1 MPENANNPLKR
12 FFRQPAIY
20 IKLPSG
26 GQHWAPGSLEM
37 PQNGELAVYP
47 MTAMDEITY
56 RTADALF
63 NGQAVVNVVQSCVPA
78 IKNAWHIPS
87 MDLDTILVG
96 IRIASYGHEMQF
108 DSDCP
113 HCQQENT
120 FGLDLRTIMDGI
132 RAPDYT
138 QTIRAGD
145 LELYFKPLDY
155 EQINRNAMVQFEDQK
170 LLEMLPGSEMA
181 EEEKVQR
188 LTAAFLKLT
197 DMTMSAL
204 SQSIAMIRAD
214 TDVVTDA
221 GHIEEFVK
229 NCDRD
234 VFERIR
240 NHIVDIREQSEL
252 KPLKIR
258 CQNPECQK
266 EYQTP
271 FTLDVSNFFA
281 SAS

>member
-63 NGQAVVNVVQSCVPA
+63 NGQAVVSVVQSCVPA

-204 SQSIAMIRAD
+204 SQSISMIRAD
-214 TDVVTDA
+214 TDMVTDA
-221 GHIEEFVK
+221 DHIEEFVK

>member
-20 IKLPSG
+20 IKLPSA
-26 GQHWAPGSLEM
+26 GQHWAPGSLEL

-221 GHIEEFVK
+221 DHIEEFVK

>member
-63 NGQAVVNVVQSCVPA
+63 NGSAVVNVVQSCVPA
-78 IKNAWHIPS
+78 IKNAWHIPN

-120 FGLDLRTIMDGI
+120 FGLDLRTIMDSI
-132 RAPDYT
+132 QAPDYNR
-138 QTIRAGD
+138 TITTGD

-155 EQINRNAMVQFEDQK
+155 EQVNRNAMVQFEDQK
-170 LLEMLPGSEMA
+170 LLEMLPASEMP

-197 DMTMSAL
+197 DMTMGAL

-214 TDVVTDA
+214 TEVVTDA
-221 GHIEEFVK
+221 AHIEEFVK
-229 NCDRD
+229 NCDRE

-240 NHIVDIREQSEL
+240 NHIVEIREQSEL

-271 FTLDVSNFFA
+271 FTLDVSNFFV

>member
-138 QTIRAGD
+138 QTIQAGD

-240 NHIVDIREQSEL
+240 NHIVAIREQSEL

-266 EYQTP
+266 EYETP